1 MSNKLKITSLTA
13 NKITY
18 NKSTHLRK
26 ESQTPQSSD
35 YVDST
40 LSLTPTVL
48 FFYNIG
54 K

>member
-18 NKSTHLRK
+18 NKSTHLRRK
-26 ESQTPQSSD
+26 SNTAELRLSRQYTEL
-35 YVDST
+35 T
-40 LSLTPTVL
+40 LTGL

>member
-26 ESQTPQSSD
+26 GSQTLQSSD
-35 YVDST
+35 YATVQ
-40 LSLTPTVL
+40 SLTLTVL
-48 FFYNIG
+48 FLYNIG